1 MTITIRKV
9 RGQNLYAVKEDN
21 KLLKSFEHKED
32 AIKYFEEY
40 SSNKPNTEESKEVKP
55 PVKKAPVS
63 K

>member
-9 RGQNLYAVKEDN
+9 RGKDLYAIKEDG
-21 KLLKSFEHKED
+21 KLLKSFEHRED

-40 SSNKPNTEESKEVKP
+40 SSKKTNTEEPKE
-55 PVKKAPVS
+55 VKKAPVS